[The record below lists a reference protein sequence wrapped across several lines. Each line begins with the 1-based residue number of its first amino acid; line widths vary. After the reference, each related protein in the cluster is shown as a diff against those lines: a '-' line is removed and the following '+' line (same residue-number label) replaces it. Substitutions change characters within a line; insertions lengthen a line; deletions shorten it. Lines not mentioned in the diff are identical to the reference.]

1 MKKYLKSL
9 RSNIRINKNL
19 FVFLLVIVL
28 VGIASGAIFSSILNE
43 NDSKMVSDYLNN
55 FINNVGKSKIDF
67 SIVISTS
74 VSTMGLGLLIW
85 IFGISIV
92 GVILIIPI
100 MFIKSFILGFS
111 MGSIIVNFKLKGV
124 LLSLL
129 YIVPHQI
136 INILIYILISAY
148 GIIISTN
155 LFRSMKNKKV
165 FDFKKIMNRYTY
177 ILAFSLAVLFL
188 TSVYEVYFLPKVIKL
203 LINIIK

>member
-28 VGIASGAIFSSILNE
+28 VGVASGAIFSSILNE
-43 NDSKMVSDYLNN
+43 SDSKMVSDYLNN
-55 FINNVGKSKIDF
+55 FMNNVVKNKLNYSN
-67 SIVISTS
+67 IVSTS
-74 VSTMGLGLLIW
+74 VFTMGLGLIIW
-85 IFGISIV
+85 IFGISII

-111 MGSIIVNFKLKGV
+111 IGSIIVNFKLKGV
-124 LLSLL
+124 LISLS
-129 YIVPHQI
+129 YILPHQI
-136 INILIYILISAY
+136 INIFIYILISAY

-177 ILAFSLAVLFL
+177 ILVFSLIFLFI
-188 TSVYEVYFLPKVIKL
+188 TSVYEVYFLPKVMKL